1 MKREWKRPRQRQWI
15 ASIVTTSWMLFF
27 VALANSAEQPNWK
40 QDWTRVIEAA
50 KQEGQLSL
58 YGGQEITHPDIIAG
72 FNKDF
77 PFIKVSSA
85 SGRAADIMMNL
96 FHNSDYIF
104 NSDYSFLD
112 RFDPRTEGYF
122 SGQGE
127 LTGRFFLTTNFVP
140 DTHTLKLTDYSERG
154 KGSTNM
160 KFNLAKNTMGAHI
173 SEFPVGTY
181 KKGHRHA
188 SRAYGKRAQD
198 GREAWARPGRRE
210 SRRSNFLASPL
221 AGGGRFCEG

>member
-85 SGRAADIMMNL
+85 SGRAADMMTR
-96 FHNSDYIF
+96 IVAERRA
-104 NSDYSFLD
+104 D
-112 RFDPRTEGYF
+112 RYLADVTA
-122 SGQGE
+122 SG
-127 LTGRFFLTTNFVP
+127 
-140 DTHTLKLTDYSERG
+140 
-154 KGSTNM
+154 
-160 KFNLAKNTMGAHI
+160 
-173 SEFPVGTY
+173 
-181 KKGHRHA
+181 
-188 SRAYGKRAQD
+188 
-198 GREAWARPGRRE
+198 
-210 SRRSNFLASPL
+210 
-221 AGGGRFCEG
+221 